1 MLLEEDQWDVLMMD
15 GLIQAH
21 MLVWAKNTE
30 HLEMILL
37 FMILVIV
44 TSQLHGVAHMEE
56 NLIEREEHSET
67 ILQFMILAIAINQL
81 HGVAHMVE
89 NYPK

>member
-1 MLLEEDQWDVLMMD
+1 M
-15 GLIQAH
+15 I
-21 MLVWAKNTE
+21 
-30 HLEMILL
+30 HLY
-37 FMILVIV
+37 MILVIV
-44 TSQLHGVAHMEE
+44 ISQLHGVAHMEE